1 MSFAKEDRVHTL
13 NGLLF
18 VLLFALSSMYL
29 AEFPWV
35 IKSGINSLVIAIV
48 LGILYGNTLRH
59 ELPQKWTPGIQFAAK
74 RVLRLAI
81 ILYGFRITFQEIAS
95 VGLEGL
101 IIDAIVVI
109 STLVVG
115 SFIGIKVFK
124 LDRHIAIL
132 VSTGAAICGAAA
144 VLAAED
150 VLKSEPY
157 KAAVAI
163 GTVVLFGTT
172 AMFLYPMLQNAGFF
186 GFSVNQY
193 GIFAGASVHEV
204 AQALVAGSNV
214 SPETGNVAVIVKM
227 TRVLML
233 VPVLICLSIYEG
245 RVTQG
250 NDKKKS
256 KIMIPWFAVIFMVMI
271 GVNSLHLLPASLVTF
286 INQFDLFLLT
296 MAMAAIGIE
305 TNLKK
310 IKQVGITP
318 LYLAIFLF
326 LWLTAGVYGLVH
338 FLVT

>member
-1 MSFAKEDRVHTL
+1 MSFAKENRVHTL

-29 AEFPWV
+29 AQFPWV

-48 LGILYGNTLRH
+48 LGIIYGNTLRH
-59 ELPQKWTPGIQFAAK
+59 ELPKKWTPGIQFAAK

-101 IIDAIVVI
+101 IIDAVVVT

-115 SFIGIKVFK
+115 SFIGIKIFK

-172 AMFLYPMLQNAGFF
+172 AMFLYPMLQNTGLF

-233 VPVLICLSIYEG
+233 VPVLIFLSIYEV
-245 RVTQG
+245 RITQG
-250 NDKKKS
+250 SGNTKT
-256 KIMIPWFAVIFMVMI
+256 KIMIPWFAVIFMLMI
-271 GVNSLHLLPASLVTF
+271 GVNSLELLSPSFVTF

-310 IKQVGITP
+310 IKQVGVAP

-326 LWLTAGVYGLVH
+326 LWLTAGVYTLVR